1 MSVSGLPR
9 SLRNHPTSAGR
20 PWPMGATFDGA
31 GVNFAVFSAH
41 AEALELCL
49 FSDDGRREL
58 ARLPFRDRDGDTW
71 HARVEGLTPG
81 TLYGLRAHGPYAP
94 EHGHRFNPHKLL
106 IDPYAKRL
114 EGRLRWSDAVLGY
127 RAGSPRGDLS
137 FDNRDSAFAVP
148 KSVIVDTS
156 FEWGDDRPPRVPMA
170 ETVIY
175 EAHPKGL
182 TSAHPR
188 IEPGL
193 RGTYLALAAPP
204 MLEHYARLGIT
215 TLELLPC
222 QAFLDDR
229 SLIAAGLKNYWGYQT
244 IGFFAPEPRYMAKN
258 AVWEFQTMVRRL
270 HAAGVEV
277 ILDVVYNHT
286 GEGSE
291 LGPTLSFRGLDN
303 AAYYRLADGG
313 RRAINDTGTGNTLNT
328 AHPMVL
334 RMVLDSLRYWVET
347 MHVDGF
353 RFDLATA
360 LAREPQGFDA
370 EGGFLDALRQDPVI
384 GCTKLIAEPWDLG
397 PGGYQL
403 GGWPH
408 PFLEWNDRFR
418 DGVRKFWR
426 GDRGMVA
433 DLSKRLLGSA
443 ELFDRG
449 NRAAT
454 ASLNFVSAHDGFT
467 LADVVSYAVK
477 HNLANGEDNRDG
489 HNDNHSDNMGE
500 EGPTANPVVR
510 AGRARRV
517 RNILTTLFLS
527 QGTPMLL
534 AGDELGNSQGGNNNG
549 YAQDN
554 ATSWIDWRTAD
565 RDLIAFTAR
574 LIALRRAHPVLRQTR
589 FLHGRPRRF
598 DGRADVE
605 WRLPDG
611 SAPGPNDW
619 QNPDLRALCVRMRMA
634 AGRGDAGGPDDDT
647 LFLVFNAGPEV
658 TVTLPEAPAGWVCLL
673 DTARL
678 GAPSDLADATVPVAA
693 ASVLVFA
700 FASTGDPR

>member
-1 MSVSGLPR
+1 
-9 SLRNHPTSAGR
+9 
-20 PWPMGATFDGA
+20 MGATFDGA

-148 KSVIVDTS
+148 KSVVVDPT

-182 TSAHPR
+182 TCAHPR
-188 IEPGL
+188 VDPNL
-193 RGTYLALAAPP
+193 RGTYLGLCAEP

-229 SLIAAGLKNYWGYQT
+229 ALINAGLKNYWGYQT

-258 AVWEFQTMVRRL
+258 ALWEFQTMVRRL

-291 LGPTLSFRGLDN
+291 LGPTLCFRGLDN

-313 RRAINDTGTGNTLNT
+313 RRSINDTGTGNTLAT

-334 RMVLDSLRYWVET
+334 RMVLDSLRYWIEV

-370 EGGFLDALRQDPVI
+370 DGGFLDALRQDPVI
-384 GCTKLIAEPWDLG
+384 GRVKLIAEPWDLG

-403 GGWPH
+403 GSWPH

-477 HNLANGEDNRDG
+477 NNLANGEDNRDG
-489 HNDNHSDNMGE
+489 HNDNHSDNMGA
-500 EGPTANPVVR
+500 EGQTANPVIR